1 MLNEILSYHNFTQF
15 QTHQPKSN
23 DRHLKRPK
31 CFCAFRS
38 DQKKKQISYLSSI
51 SFFEQKGESECKL
64 FLLNLQVQKDFC
76 ILFSYV

>member
-1 MLNEILSYHNFTQF
+1 MIATLRGLNVSVHSGLT
-15 QTHQPKSN
+15 
-23 DRHLKRPK
+23 
-31 CFCAFRS
+31 
-38 DQKKKQISYLSSI
+38 KKKQISYLSSI